1 MGTKTG
7 GNKMFGLTS
16 PLDGAARP
24 RPGLGI
30 KVDRPK
36 TPKLEEGIHY
46 TAAQIAGPKAKGT
59 RTRNGLVHM
68 PHKYHG

>member
-1 MGTKTG
+1 MAKPG
-7 GNKMFGLTS
+7 GKMFGLQS

-36 TPKLEEGIHY
+36 TPKLEQGVKY
-46 TAAQIAGPKAKGT
+46 TEAQIAGPKAVGT
-59 RTRNGLVHM
+59 KQRHGMTMM